1 MIDIEMLV
9 GSAMVIPYFSFST
22 PKKRKP
28 EEDHKK
34 IFTPIAGKPN
44 VSKDKFWYVDRK
56 FFDRSG
62 WEELIEIDTNI
73 HNKKNINNINEEI
86 KIDDINI
93 LDFIKAN
100 SVRIDIPTP
109 ITTTTSSSTTRPS
122 FDLLQYYSED
132 DNDDNDEE

>member
-1 MIDIEMLV
+1 MIV

-22 PKKRKP
+22 PKKRQP
-28 EEDHKK
+28 EEDNQK
-34 IFTPIAGKPN
+34 ICTPIAGKPN
-44 VSKDKFWYVDRK
+44 VSKDKFWYVDRN

-62 WEELIEIDTNI
+62 WEELIEIDNFD
-73 HNKKNINNINEEI
+73 NKKNKNNISNEEI
-86 KIDDINI
+86 IIDNINI

-109 ITTTTSSSTTRPS
+109 ITTTTTSSSTTRPS
-122 FDLLQYYSED
+122 FDLLQYYYSDD